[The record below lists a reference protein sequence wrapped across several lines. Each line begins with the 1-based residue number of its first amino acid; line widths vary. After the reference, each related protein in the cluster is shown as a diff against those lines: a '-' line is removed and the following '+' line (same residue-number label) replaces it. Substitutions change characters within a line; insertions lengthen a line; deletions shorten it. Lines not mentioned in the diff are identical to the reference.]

1 LGDSDEA
8 QFTKFQRSHHV
19 RFGSKADSVWVMSA
33 FPQADIRWHWME
45 CLLWAKSGQSEALG

>member
-1 LGDSDEA
+1 
-8 QFTKFQRSHHV
+8 
-19 RFGSKADSVWVMSA
+19 VMSA